1 MARIRTK
8 ESIGRKLVLSISGVL
23 CIAYLLV
30 FVVISGINYGLT
42 LRSER
47 QNNRTYLLNTLMTI
61 DDKIKDMSRVSL
73 MTMADSRTL
82 DIICGFREMNT
93 SERLSA
99 NRYLRSF
106 YTSLAII
113 RNDIC
118 GIYILDNEDM
128 IFHFDDADS
137 SLRRNANALSIPEQI
152 ASMEQEPM
160 LIDNCRIIVDRQP
173 SFMRF
178 TGEYVANPLLST
190 CLWMVRD
197 VFTFSPHV
205 KVGEIVLTAPA
216 KRLNDICADTL
227 SEDCFYLLSTQGGKV
242 MCSQNV
248 EELLDDSGK
257 LIDRM
262 PSDGESDSVEYNG
275 RKYYATF
282 LSSTESGISLIVGRS
297 FQAIWKEVLRFVPM
311 YFLFCLVT
319 LIIVILLTAGQVH
332 RIISPVTRLANTMDC
347 FSTDTMSERLPVV
360 SNDETGRL
368 IAAYN
373 AMLDTIQNQIEREY
387 RDQVRLQNA
396 QMREQRLTM
405 LYLKSQVNPHF
416 LYNTLDTIRISAQM
430 NDDPQVAEML
440 MRLVAF
446 FRLSMRFNQSIVT
459 LEHELDLIE
468 NYLALMHYRYP
479 DLTSSIESEQGLED
493 VELPNF
499 ILQPV
504 VENSIL
510 HGLRDKGYRGR
521 IDIDVR
527 TVSDGHIELRVS
539 DNGVGLSEDAKKRI
553 NALLDNDE
561 LEAGNDGGIGLQN
574 VQHRLRLFYDDTC
587 GLRVTENPH
596 GGLTVSILILKQIVR
611 AEEGAGSAEH
621 AKPEST
627 DCG

>member
-1 MARIRTK
+1 MAGIRTK
-8 ESIGRKLVLSISGVL
+8 ESISRKLVFSISGVL

-82 DIICGFREMNT
+82 DVICGFKDMNP

-99 NRYLRSF
+99 SRYLRTF
-106 YTSLAII
+106 YTSLVII

-118 GIYILDNEDM
+118 GIYIMDNEDM

-137 SLRRNANALSIPEQI
+137 SPRRNADKPSIPEQI
-152 ASMEQEPM
+152 ASLEQEPM
-160 LIDNCRIIVDRQP
+160 RIGNCRIIIDRQP
-173 SFMRF
+173 SFLRF
-178 TGEYVANPLLST
+178 TGEYVANPLLAT

-205 KVGEIVLTAPA
+205 KVGEIVLTAPVE
-216 KRLNDICADTL
+216 RLNDICADTI

-242 MCSQNV
+242 VCSPNV
-248 EELLDDSGK
+248 DELLKDAGT

-262 PSDGESDSVEYNG
+262 PADGESGPVGYNG
-275 RKYYATF
+275 GKYYATA
-282 LSSTESGISLIVGRS
+282 LSSPESGINLIVGKSSR
-297 FQAIWKEVLRFVPM
+297 AIWKEVLRFVPM
-311 YFLFCLVT
+311 YFLFCFMT
-319 LIIVILLTAGQVH
+319 LIVVILVTAGQVH
-332 RIISPVTRLANTMDC
+332 RIISPVTRLADTMDR

-360 SNDETGRL
+360 SGDETGRL

-387 RDQVRLQNA
+387 RDQMRLRDA

-416 LYNTLDTIRISAQM
+416 LYNTLDTIRISARM

-468 NYLALMHYRYP
+468 NYLALMRYRYP
-479 DLTSSIESEQGLED
+479 DLTSSIQCEPGLED
-493 VELPNF
+493 TELPNF

-527 TVSDGHIELRVS
+527 TVSDSHIELCVS
-539 DNGVGLSEDAKKRI
+539 DNGVGLSEDARKRM
-553 NALLDNDE
+553 NALLDGGGHETD
-561 LEAGNDGGIGLQN
+561 GDGGIGLQN
-574 VQHRLRLFYDDTC
+574 VQHRLRIFYDDTC
-587 GLRVTENPH
+587 GLWFSENPE
-596 GGLTVSILILKQIVR
+596 GGITVSILILKRIAR
-611 AEEGAGSAEH
+611 PEEGAEQ
-621 AKPEST
+621 ET
-627 DCG
+627 CEI

>member
-1 MARIRTK
+1 MARIRTQ
-8 ESIGRKLVLSISGVL
+8 ESIGRKLLLSISGVL

-42 LRSER
+42 LRSEK

-73 MTMADSRTL
+73 MTMADSKTL
-82 DIICGFREMNT
+82 DIVCGFKNMNT

-99 NRYLRSF
+99 NHYLRSF

-118 GIYILDNEDM
+118 GIYILNNEDM

-137 SLRRNANALSIPEQI
+137 SPRRNEGKPSIPEQI
-152 ASMEQEPM
+152 ASLEQAPM
-160 LIDNCRIIVDRQP
+160 LIDNCRIIIDRQP
-173 SFMRF
+173 SFMHF
-178 TGEYVANPLLST
+178 TGEYVANPLLAT

-205 KVGEIVLTAPA
+205 KVGEIVLTAPVE
-216 KRLNDICADTL
+216 RLNDICADTL
-227 SEDCFYLLSTQGGKV
+227 PEDCFYLLTTQGGKV
-242 MCSQNV
+242 ICSPNV
-248 EELLDDSGK
+248 DELLEDAGM
-257 LIDRM
+257 LIGQM
-262 PSDGESDSVEYNG
+262 PGDGESGSVEYNG
-275 RKYYATF
+275 KKYYATT
-282 LSSTESGISLIVGRS
+282 LSSSESGISLTVGKGYRT
-297 FQAIWKEVLRFVPM
+297 IWKEVLRFVPM
-311 YFLFCLVT
+311 YFLFCFATLLV
-319 LIIVILLTAGQVH
+319 VILVTAGQVH
-332 RIISPVTRLANTMDC
+332 RIISPVTQLANTMDR
-347 FSTDTMSERLPVV
+347 FNTDTMRKRLPVV
-360 SNDETGRL
+360 SSDETGRL

-373 AMLDTIQNQIEREY
+373 AMLDTIQNQIKREY
-387 RDQVRLQNA
+387 RDQVRLRDA
-396 QMREQRLTM
+396 QMREQKLTM

-430 NDDPQVAEML
+430 NNDPQVAEML

-446 FRLSMRFNQSIVT
+446 FRLSMRFNQSVVT

-479 DLTSSIESEQGLED
+479 DLASSIKCEPGLED
-493 VELPNF
+493 TELPNF

-527 TVSDGHIELRVS
+527 TVSDSHIQLCVS
-539 DNGVGLSEDAKKRI
+539 DDGVGLTEDARKRV
-553 NALLDNDE
+553 NDLLDNDE
-561 LEAGNDGGIGLQN
+561 HEVDRDGGIGLQN
-574 VQHRLRLFYDDTC
+574 VQHRLRIFYDDTC
-587 GLRVTENPH
+587 GLRYSENP
-596 GGLTVSILILKQIVR
+596 GGGITVSILILKHIVR
-611 AEEGAGSAEH
+611 LEEGADR
-621 AKPEST
+621 ES
-627 DCG
+627 CEV